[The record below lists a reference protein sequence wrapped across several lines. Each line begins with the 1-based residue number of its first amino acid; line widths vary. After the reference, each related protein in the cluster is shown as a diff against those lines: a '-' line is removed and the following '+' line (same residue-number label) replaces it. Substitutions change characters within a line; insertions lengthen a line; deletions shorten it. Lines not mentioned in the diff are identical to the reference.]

1 MNPFDG
7 AIYGLTLVAIV
18 LGFRA
23 GLLRSLATI
32 FGYLAAAA
40 LAVALTPKLAPF
52 VTERFN
58 LPAFSIPGG
67 QNGLVFAAV
76 FLVSGLLMSALL
88 RMAVSET
95 TGPQPGIADRAGGAT
110 LGAIRI
116 VLLAVLLVL
125 ILERII
131 PAGREPA
138 WLAGSKLRPVLSQ
151 AGANGLRSLPPDVAD
166 YIDGLKRDR
175 GL

>member
-7 AIYGLTLVAIV
+7 AIYGFTLVSIV

-40 LAVALTPKLAPF
+40 VALTPKLTLF
-52 VTERFN
+52 VAERIN
-58 LPAFSIPGG
+58 LPAFSMPGG

-76 FLVSGLLMSALL
+76 FLVSGLLISALL

-95 TGPQPGIADRAGGAT
+95 TGPQPGIADRAGGAM

-131 PAGREPA
+131 PASREPA
-138 WLAGSKLRPVLSQ
+138 WLAGSKKRPVLSQ
-151 AGANGLRSLPPDVAD
+151 AGASGLRSLPPDVAD